1 MKIENMKISDI
12 IPYERNVKK
21 HDKVQVENVAESIK
35 QFGFAQ
41 PLVVDKD
48 NNLIIGHCRLLA
60 AKKLRLRQ
68 VPVVRMDELTDDQ
81 VKKLRLLDNK
91 LNESDWDMN
100 LLMPEVEELD
110 FDGFSLDWGG
120 VKNVIED
127 DDEIEP
133 EIEFSEILGEENN
146 YLVLQ
151 FKNDIDWLQA
161 VSFFDVKSVKCYST
175 RKDGKI
181 TEKMQRVGVGRVLD
195 GAKVLRQ
202 ITGDKL

>member
-1 MKIENMKISDI
+1 MRISNMKIKDI
-12 IPYERNVKK
+12 IPYEKNAKK
-21 HDKVQVENVAESIK
+21 HDKVQIANVAESIR
-35 QFGFAQ
+35 QFGMVQ

-48 NNLIIGHCRLLA
+48 GVLIIGHCRLLA
-60 AKKLRLRQ
+60 AKKLQMRE
-68 VPVVRMDELTDDQ
+68 VPVVKLDELTEDQ

-91 LNESDWDMN
+91 LNESAWDME
-100 LLMPEVEELD
+100 LLLPEVEELD

-120 VKNVIED
+120 VKNKIDED
-127 DDEIEP
+127 DGEEP

-151 FKNDIDWLQA
+151 FKNDVDWLQA
-161 VSFFDVKSVKCYST
+161 LSVFDIKPVKCYST
-175 RKDGKI
+175 RKDGQI
-181 TEKMQRVGVGRVLD
+181 TKKMERIGVGRVLD

>member
-1 MKIENMKISDI
+1 MKIENMKISEI
-12 IPYERNVKK
+12 IPYEKNAKK
-21 HDKVQVENVAESIK
+21 HDKVQIDNVAESIK

-41 PLVVDKD
+41 PLVIDK
-48 NNLIIGHCRLLA
+48 NNSLIIGHCRLLA

-91 LNESDWDMN
+91 LNESDWDMD
-100 LLMPEVEELD
+100 LLMPEIEELD

-120 VKNVIED
+120 EKNKVD
-127 DDEIEP
+127 DYDTEQP
-133 EIEFSEILGEENN
+133 EIEFSEVLGEENN

-161 VSFFDVKSVKCYST
+161 ISFFDVKSVKCYST

-181 TEKMQRVGVGRVLD
+181 TDKMQRVGVGRVLD
-195 GAKVLRQ
+195 GAEVLRRL
-202 ITGDKL
+202 TGDNL